1 MEWDKATQDQI
12 DEALDHFAGLSSAGL
27 ARVCDLISEVDA
39 RQSWMDDGA
48 RTLTDWVAAR
58 LRIRHSSAA
67 QLVAVARRLSDLP
80 ITRQRFASGELSLDQ
95 VDAISRIATSGDEAA
110 VIRKAEGLTSGALYR
125 LARRNRGVTETEA
138 RSVWERRQL
147 VRQWNLDESELEFRG
162 RLPGAEARLF
172 DQAIDARVDEMGPN
186 PETGIFD
193 RYETRSADA
202 LVELAAYDGDTDGSS
217 PQVSVFADLE
227 ALTTT
232 NEGTAYLDNTAP
244 IPNST
249 AQRLACDATV
259 ETIIKEGGQ
268 VIGVGRRSR
277 KIPGWLRRLVYE
289 RDGGVCQHPGCR
301 KHPLAAGPPHRGV
314 GCGRSHRPGQPHP
327 ALRRAP
333 PFRPRARLAHN
344 GSAGSTGLSPG
355 RLDPLSISL
364 PTARHQTR
372 RTGQYLGAAAPALDH
387 EAMITSQSTPQA
399 RQRRFSMSGAVSRR
413 RPRRSRNR
421 AQSHHRR

>member
-12 DEALDHFAGLSSAGL
+12 DEALDHFAGLSSAGW
-27 ARVCDLISEVDA
+27 ARVCDLISEVDT

-80 ITRQRFASGELSLDQ
+80 MTRQRFAAGELSLDQ
-95 VDAISRIATSGDEAA
+95 VDAISRIATTSDEAA
-110 VIRKAEGLTSGALYR
+110 VIREAEGLTSGALNR
-125 LARRNRGVTETEA
+125 LARHHRGVTETEA
-138 RSVWERRQL
+138 KSVWERRQL

-193 RYETRSADA
+193 RHETRSADA
-202 LVELAAYDGDTDGSS
+202 LVELAAHGGDADGSS
-217 PQVSVFADLE
+217 PHVSVFADLD

-232 NEGTAYLDNTAP
+232 SEGTAYLDNTAP

-259 ETIIKEGGQ
+259 ETIIREGRQ
-268 VIGVGRRSR
+268 VIGIGRRSR
-277 KIPGWLRRLVYE
+277 KVPGWLRRLVYE

-301 KHPLAAGPPHRGV
+301 NTRWLQVHHIVAWAVGGVTDLDNLILLCGVHHRFVHEHDWHITGPPEARV
-314 GCGRSHRPGQPHP
+314 FRRPDWTPYP
-327 ALRRAP
+327 LPRRP
-333 PFRPRARLAHN
+333 LDTRLAE
-344 GSAGSTGLSPG
+344 LV
-355 RLDPLSISL
+355 
-364 PTARHQTR
+364 
-372 RTGQYLGAAAPALDH
+372 
-387 EAMITSQSTPQA
+387 
-399 RQRRFSMSGAVSRR
+399 SM
-413 RPRRSRNR
+413 
-421 AQSHHRR
+421 